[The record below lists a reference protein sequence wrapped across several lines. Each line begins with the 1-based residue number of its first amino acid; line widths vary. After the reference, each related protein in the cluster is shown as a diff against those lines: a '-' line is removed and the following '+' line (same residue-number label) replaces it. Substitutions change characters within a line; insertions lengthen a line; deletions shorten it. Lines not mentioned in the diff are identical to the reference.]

1 MQKSLKH
8 LRKQRRKNLVS
19 DLSSINNFGNP
30 IVEPKEAKWFIV
42 TDPYL
47 SFVPILI
54 MAHDE
59 TEVLKHLTKDPFMDT
74 RYLSYI
80 PEENEAERI
89 DQLEEELYVNRVRPI
104 DLIGGG
110 KNS

>member
-1 MQKSLKH
+1 M
-8 LRKQRRKNLVS
+8 S

-30 IVEPKEAKWFIV
+30 IAEPKVAKWFIV

-47 SFVPILI
+47 SFEPILI

-59 TEVLKHLTKDPFMDT
+59 KEVLKHLTKDPAMDE
-74 RYLSYI
+74 RYLSRI
-80 PEENEAERI
+80 PEEDLVARVEY
-89 DQLEEELYVNRVRPI
+89 LEEELYVNRVRPI

>member
-1 MQKSLKH
+1 MRKLLKH
-8 LRKQRRKNLVS
+8 LRKQRRKPLVS

-30 IVEPKEAKWFIV
+30 IAEPKVAKWFIV

-47 SFVPILI
+47 SFEPILI

-59 TEVLKHLTKDPFMDT
+59 KEVLKHLTKDPDMNE

-80 PEENEAERI
+80 PEEEDESRI
-89 DQLEEELYVNRVRPI
+89 AKLEEELYVTHVEPI
-104 DLIGGG
+104 DLIGGA
-110 KNS
+110 NHR